1 MSSTQRRSLAALIEH
16 EMAGTWMLGLA
27 AVSAIAWASLAP
39 QSYSRIGN
47 ASVSIPSIPLPI
59 IANRRDLITNGL
71 MVIFFLTIGLEIGR
85 ERRHGTL
92 QKLTQALAPLVGAL
106 GGMAGAALVYEIIC
120 LAWGNAHSRQGW
132 GIPMATDVA
141 FTLGALTLVRRHSA
155 PGLRT
160 FLLTLAIC
168 DDIATVIVLAL
179 VSHHASSSAQ
189 LFAGVIGLG
198 VSVVVIGAS
207 LRFRSQV
214 LIVAATLILWWS
226 FAHLGIE
233 PPLAGIVTGA
243 ALALHRA
250 STTAAE
256 NFERAIVPVS
266 TWIVLPLFS
275 LAALGVNVTS
285 SIWRGAPV
293 VLVAIL
299 AARLIGKPVGVISGA
314 TLSSRLGEAP
324 TLGDFPKLQLVGA
337 AMLCAI
343 GFTVPLIFAESIF
356 GLGSSG
362 YSASQIS
369 LVAASLLALGL
380 GVWLIWVGRRR

>member
-1 MSSTQRRSLAALIEH
+1 MGSTQRRSLASLIEH

-27 AVSAIAWASLAP
+27 AVSAIVWASVSP
-39 QSYSRIGN
+39 QSYSRITN
-47 ASVSIPSIPLPI
+47 ASLSLPSIPLPV
-59 IANRRDLITNGL
+59 IANIRDLITNGL
-71 MVIFFLTIGLEIGR
+71 MVVFFLAIGLEIGR
-85 ERRHGTL
+85 ERRDGTL
-92 QKLTQALAPLVGAL
+92 QNLGQALAPLVGAL
-106 GGMAGAALVYEIIC
+106 GGMAGAALVYEIVC
-120 LAWGNAHSRQGW
+120 LGWGNAHSRQGW

-141 FTLGALTLVRRHSA
+141 FTLGALSLVKRQSA

-179 VSHHASSSAQ
+179 VSHHASSSTQ
-189 LFAGVIGLG
+189 LVAGVMTLG
-198 VSVVVIGAS
+198 VSVVVIAAS
-207 LRFRSQV
+207 LLFRSQV
-214 LIVAATLILWWS
+214 LMVVATLILWWS

-250 STTAAE
+250 STTTAE
-256 NFERAIVPVS
+256 NFERIIVPVS

-275 LAALGVNVTS
+275 LAALGINVTAS
-285 SIWRGAPV
+285 TWRGAPV

-299 AARLIGKPVGVISGA
+299 LARLIGKPVGVISGA
-314 TLSSRLGEAP
+314 TLSSRFGGPSAFR
-324 TLGDFPKLQLVGA
+324 DFPKLQLIGA

-356 GLGSSG
+356 GLGSPS
-362 YSASQIS
+362 YAASQIS
-369 LVAASLLALGL
+369 LVMASLVALVL
-380 GVWLIWVGRRR
+380 GIWLIWAGRRR